1 LAESSTRLRADYTR
15 EYYVS
20 DCGGYAEFGG
30 TDALAIADVRL
41 RATAAFS
48 EIRSGRRALDIGCGR
63 GEISAYLG
71 ARGWQVDAVDYSA
84 DAIALAREHLARVGV
99 PPERVRLF
107 ADDIDTFA
115 LEPGV
120 YDLIVAADVIE
131 HLGAAELDRLYPRL
145 AQALAPN
152 GLFVLH
158 TFPNAWYYRY
168 GWPRVRRAASARG
181 ETLPENPRSA
191 FERRM
196 HISEQSPKELARAL
210 RRSFAHSALWL
221 GDPQDPFRADLRTAS
236 REALRGSA
244 DIFAVAGH
252 REVDDVAASDAFMQ
266 APIDG
271 IRRHKIRIDAAGGL
285 RTGPDGS
292 TTVGVTIRNLGK
304 RALSSSGRYPVLV
317 SYHVRNDD
325 GSTAIYDGL
334 RTPLGAPL
342 RPGAA
347 VRRDV
352 RIDTA
357 GLPPRGTLRIALVQ
371 ERVGWFDD
379 ASAVADVRFSSS
391 EVRT

>member
-1 LAESSTRLRADYTR
+1 LAESSARLRADYTR

-30 TDALAIADVRL
+30 TDALAIGDVRL
-41 RATAAFS
+41 RTTAAFS

-84 DAIALAREHLARVGV
+84 EAIALAREHLARVGV
-99 PPERVRLF
+99 PPERVRLV

-115 LEPGV
+115 FEPGA

-131 HLGAAELDRLYPRL
+131 HLGVGELDRLYPRL
-145 AQALAPN
+145 ARALAPN
-152 GLFVLH
+152 GLLVLH

-168 GWPRVRRAASARG
+168 GWPRVRRAAAARG

-196 HISEQSPKELARAL
+196 HISEQSPKDLARAL
-210 RRSFAHSALWL
+210 RRSFAHSTLWL
-221 GDPQDPFRADLRTAS
+221 GDPQDPFRANLGTAS
-236 REALRGSA
+236 REALRASP

-252 REVDDVAASDAFMQ
+252 RGVDDVASSGAFMQ
-266 APIDG
+266 EPIADV
-271 IRRHKIRIDAAGGL
+271 RRYKIRIEATGEPRAGA
-285 RTGPDGS
+285 DGA

-304 RALSSSGRYPVLV
+304 RTLSSSGRYPVLV

-347 VRRDV
+347 VRREV
-352 RIDTA
+352 RIDPA

-371 ERVGWFDD
+371 ERVGWLDD
-379 ASAVADVRFSSS
+379 AGAVADVRFSAS
-391 EVRT
+391 EV